1 MRSASARNVVLRLI
15 EPAVGLQRKVCAF
28 HPVTDMYFR
37 VFANYRSHVHDSS
50 LLVFAGADRAV
61 SSRPWDTRSAALTT
75 TGPSR
80 LDLSRSLTPH
90 PPPSPSC
97 CHSYVQPGSSGVD
110 THTTSPPHVT
120 THKPRL
126 TFTITSH
133 CQHTT
138 RTAQGAHGTTPTQHN
153 TFIHSLIRPTRP
165 LSLIH
170 ISEPTRPY

>member
-1 MRSASARNVVLRLI
+1 MTPLCSFLRAPIAPSALAR
-15 EPAVGLQRKVCAF
+15 G
-28 HPVTDMYFR
+28 
-37 VFANYRSHVHDSS
+37 
-50 LLVFAGADRAV
+50 
-61 SSRPWDTRSAALTT
+61 TRSAALTT

-97 CHSYVQPGSSGVD
+97 CLSYVQPGSSGVD

-126 TFTITSH
+126 TATITSH

-165 LSLIH
+165 S
-170 ISEPTRPY
+170 SAACWASGRSTPCRRSRRPRCDRRCSAQRAGPGRRPGSGCCRSACARRRRPPSPR